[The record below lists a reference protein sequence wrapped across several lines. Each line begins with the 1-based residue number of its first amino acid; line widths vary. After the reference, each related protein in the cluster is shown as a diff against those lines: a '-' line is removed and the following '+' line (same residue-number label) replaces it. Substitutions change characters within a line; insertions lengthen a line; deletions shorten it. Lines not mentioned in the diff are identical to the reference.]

1 MQNQQRNQAT
11 ISKSWW
17 MLKITFGLVPIV
29 AGLDK
34 FTNFLVD
41 WGSYLNPMVT
51 RLLPV
56 STSTFMM
63 VVGVIEI
70 LAGAL
75 VLSRWTRLGAYVVSA
90 WLVGIALNLITA
102 GNHLDIAVR
111 DLVMAVS
118 AYQLAKLSE
127 AREGAR
133 AAVTPRLQP
142 LAA

>member
-1 MQNQQRNQAT
+1 MQNQQLNQAT

-51 RLLPV
+51 RFLPV

-102 GNHLDIAVR
+102 GSHLDIAVR